1 MDEAYSTAEYLAT
14 LRRRRAPLLVTAFVA
29 VLTAVGF
36 AFGLPPVYQS
46 TGTILVEQQEIPLDF
61 VRSTVTSYADQRIQ
75 VISQRV
81 ISRQN
86 LSELISRHGLV
97 DDPTDIVEM
106 NVAIARMRSSVLMEM
121 IDARVVNERT
131 GNVSSATIAFTV
143 SYQDSDPMRAQA
155 IASELVDLYLEQNV
169 SVRTASAA
177 EASSF
182 LAEEVE
188 LLNAELNETEAALS
202 RFKQDNADAMPAR
215 RDLYLQYIERAE
227 RELTDLD
234 RDLRELRQVRNLLEV
249 EASQIPPM
257 LLTVTDESGG
267 IVQSA
272 SARLQELQAEYLRLS
287 SIYSN
292 EHPDLVALRKE
303 IALISGGQAAQSADQ
318 LQASLAQAQAE
329 LDLAEQRY
337 SDEHPD
343 VARLRRSVA
352 RLTDELNAALTSG
365 ASGAPEPNNPEY
377 IALQVRLASAQE
389 EVVALTARRSELLGA
404 IASYDEHL
412 LQMPEVEREELAL
425 MREYDLAR
433 QRYNEARQ
441 QQREA
446 RLAET
451 LEAESKGERLT
462 ILDSPRLPTSPISP
476 NRPAIIFLGI
486 VLALAGGIGI
496 AALIEALDGS
506 VRNSK
511 DLRNTLEAPP
521 LAVIPYV
528 DNSGDA
534 RRRLFRNVAFGATA
548 AASIWFVSVFV

>member
-14 LRRRRAPLLVTAFVA
+14 LRRRRTPALVTAFVA
-29 VLTAVGF
+29 VLTALGF

-81 ISRQN
+81 VSRQN
-86 LSELISRHGLV
+86 LSELITRHGLV
-97 DDPTDIVEM
+97 DDPSDLVQM
-106 NVAIARMRSSVLMEM
+106 NEAIATMRSSVLMEM

-143 SYQDSDPMRAQA
+143 SYQDSDPMRAQT
-155 IASELVDLYLEQNV
+155 IARELVELYLEQNV

-182 LAEEVE
+182 LAEEVD
-188 LLNAELNETEAALS
+188 LLGAELTDTEAELAL
-202 RFKQDNADAMPAR
+202 FKQEHADSMPTR

-234 RDLRELRQVRNLLEV
+234 RDLRELRQANSLLEV
-249 EASQIPPM
+249 QASGISPT

-267 IVQSA
+267 VVQSA

-303 IALISGGQAAQSADQ
+303 IALISGGTAAQSVDQ
-318 LQASLAQAQAE
+318 LQVSLTQAQAE
-329 LDLAEQRY
+329 LDFAEQRY

-343 VARLRRSVA
+343 VVRLRRSVA
-352 RLTDELNAALTSG
+352 ALTAELNTALTSG
-365 ASGAPEPNNPEY
+365 ASATTEPNNPEF
-377 IALQVRLASAQE
+377 ISVQVRIASTQE
-389 EVVALTARRSELLGA
+389 EIRALTARRTELFSS
-404 IASYDEHL
+404 IATYDELL
-412 LQMPEVEREELAL
+412 LQMPEVEREVLAL
-425 MREYDLAR
+425 TREYDLAR
-433 QRYNEARQ
+433 ERYNETRQ

-451 LEAESKGERLT
+451 LEAENKGERLT

-511 DLRNTLEAPP
+511 DLRAALDAPP

-528 DNSGDA
+528 ENSIDV
-534 RRRLFRNVAFGATA
+534 RRRLVRNMAFGATA
-548 AASIWFVSVFV
+548 VASIWIVSVII